1 MAENAQRTR
10 PASPGKRSS
19 RRIGYAASGLRMQR
33 SDYFWC
39 YLFILPFVV
48 FFLAFTIWP
57 LVGTIMFS
65 FYDYDG
71 IKPPSR
77 ETFVGL
83 ENYLY
88 LFRDKAKIFPRALAN
103 TFYFAL
109 VNSIIKHPLTFT
121 MAFLLTRKWLKGRMV
136 FRTAFFLTYLV
147 PQSIVGMVFNFILH
161 PASGPLNTLLLDLGL
176 LERPIN
182 FYGSRWL
189 GMNSMVAISVWHIF
203 AQYLLW
209 WMVALQNIP
218 EELYE
223 AAQIDGANA
232 WQQLW
237 YITLPMIRP
246 LAIIFV
252 FLGFTNATHQLDL
265 VLNTTAGGPRQ
276 STYTVDFYVWN
287 RAFQSSPP
295 RFGLASAIAL
305 LFGLITLTLVTTQGY
320 FVRRAQQTRTD
331 YGI

>member
-1 MAENAQRTR
+1 MAGDTQRVRLPVRQGR
-10 PASPGKRSS
+10 PGRWV
-19 RRIGYAASGLRMQR
+19 GYTVSGLRMQA
-33 SDYFWC
+33 SDYVWC
-39 YLFILPFVV
+39 YVFVLPFVI
-48 FFLAFTIWP
+48 FFLAFTVWP
-57 LVGTIMFS
+57 LVGTIGFS
-65 FYDYDG
+65 FFEYDG
-71 IKPPSR
+71 IRPLKM
-77 ETFVGL
+77 ENFVGL

-88 LFRDKAKIFPRALAN
+88 LFQDLSKTFPRAIAN
-103 TFYFAL
+103 TFYFAFT
-109 VNSIIKHPLTFT
+109 NSIVKHPLTF
-121 MAFLLTRKWLKGRMV
+121 AAAYLLTRKWLKGKTA
-136 FRTAFFLTYLV
+136 FRTAFFLTFLI

-161 PASGPLNTLLLDLGL
+161 PANGPVNTLLQDLGIIKKA
-176 LERPIN
+176 IN

-232 WQQLW
+232 WQQMRH
-237 YITLPMIRP
+237 ITLPIIRP
-246 LAIIFV
+246 LAIIFI

-276 STYTVDFYVWN
+276 LTYTVDFYVWN
-287 RAFQSSPP
+287 RAFQATPP
-295 RFGLASAIAL
+295 RFGIASAAAL
-305 LFGLITLTLVTTQGY
+305 LFGLITLILVLIQGH
-320 FVRRAQQTRTD
+320 FVRRAQRTRAG